1 MNEVIISVFPPQTPK
16 SKVLNNNGTVLND
29 IQIEGIFKN
38 KEYTWEGSFI
48 IDEEG
53 LYKNIE
59 RNCILKIKVHYGYEI
74 FRIENTIKDLN
85 YLRVFARQITISDT
99 LDIYLRDVRPENKS
113 ALSALQ
119 YLKENSV
126 EYIEDRQYAKDIEFY
141 SDLGSVSTAYY
152 QGMSLYQALH
162 DCDQSFQNRWGGEVQ
177 REGYKVSL
185 LQREGKD
192 RGYEIRSRKNLQGF
206 EEDINLDNVFTR
218 LDVRG
223 FDTLKLPYFIDS
235 EYLES
240 YDGKIL
246 TKNLKYE
253 NVKLNGENIVADEGD
268 IICETEEE
276 AYAKLAE
283 LAEKEFTEN
292 HIDQLKATYNI
303 NFVLIGD
310 TEEYKDIKGLIEVIR
325 KGDIVHV
332 YEEKYGIKIAVRVVD
347 IEFNTVK
354 QEITQ
359 TTLSNNPVQV
369 SKISISEIIK
379 KLDTIPS
386 SSSLLTQAK
395 ELAGNMINTLG
406 KDGYFV
412 YDKNG
417 WAIMDTPDKNTA
429 TKGWKA
435 TLGGIGYFKDGFNSN
450 PDIAMTMDGTI
461 VADFIR
467 AGVLSGILI
476 QSDNG
481 LTEIDLNSGTIKSS
495 QPDGSELVIS
505 PQTGFYNKN
514 GTTKREYHHLQYSGY
529 VTLPAHSSSTAGGLT
544 YAYVNLPEEFRDKEI
559 SISVSPRTA
568 DDYWD
573 SSTQDMWVPKRWDAR
588 ASKASNNRIEIGGM
602 LAYANVTN
610 PRANNALVYRN
621 DRLTINYT
629 VVA

>member
-16 SKVLNNNGTVLND
+16 SKVLNNNGIVLND

-99 LDIYLRDVRPENKS
+99 LDIYLRDVRLKSKS
-113 ALSALQ
+113 ALGALQ
-119 YLKENSV
+119 YLKENSS
-126 EYIEDRQYAKDIEFY
+126 EYTEDRQYAKDIEFD

-253 NVKLNGENIVADEGD
+253 NVKLNGENVVADEGD

-276 AYAKLAE
+276 AYAKLEE
-283 LAEKEFTEN
+283 LARKEFTEN

-354 QEITQ
+354 QEITN
-359 TTLSNNPVQV
+359 TTLSNNPVRV
-369 SKISISEIIK
+369 SKISISEILK

-386 SSSLLTQAK
+386 SSSLLTEAK

-467 AGVLSGILI
+467 TGILSAILI

-481 LTEIDLNSGTIKSS
+481 ATTLDLNSGVFKSKQS
-495 QPDGSELVIS
+495 DGSEVVIS
-505 PQTGFYNKN
+505 PTEGFYNKF
-514 GTTKREYHHLQYSGY
+514 GDSKREYYHLNYYDIKNVTVSDTGTWSLNI
-529 VTLPAHSSSTAGGLT
+529 TLP
-544 YAYVNLPEEFRDKEI
+544 NEFKGKKFVADCNYKEI
-559 SISVSPRTA
+559 LSTYPLTLFGNQRIYQEVDYTNGIIKLSGTVFPLCVEFYTSGSQTYLMQHKGSKTITVKISI
-568 DDYWD
+568 
-573 SSTQDMWVPKRWDAR
+573 
-588 ASKASNNRIEIGGM
+588 
-602 LAYANVTN
+602 NVI
-610 PRANNALVYRN
+610 A
-621 DRLTINYT
+621 
-629 VVA
+629 

>member
-16 SKVLNNNGTVLND
+16 SKVLNNNGIVLND
-29 IQIEGIFKN
+29 IQVEGIFKN

-74 FRIENTIKDLN
+74 FRIENTVKDLN

-119 YLKENSV
+119 YIKENSV
-126 EYIEDRQYAKDIEFY
+126 EYGEDRQYAKDIEFY

-177 REGYKVSL
+177 REGYRVSL

-246 TKNLKYE
+246 TKSLKYE

-310 TEEYKDIKGLIEVIR
+310 TEEYKDIKGLIEIVR
-325 KGDIVHV
+325 KGDTVHV

-354 QEITQ
+354 QEITN
-359 TTLSNNPVQV
+359 TILSNNPIQV
-369 SKISISEIIK
+369 SKVSISEILK
-379 KLDTIPS
+379 KLDAIPS
-386 SSSLLTQAK
+386 SSSYLTQAK

-467 AGVLSGILI
+467 TGVLSAILI

-481 LTEIDLNSGTIKSS
+481 ATTLDLNSGVFKSKQS
-495 QPDGSELVIS
+495 DGSEVVIS
-505 PQTGFYNKN
+505 PTEGFYNKF
-514 GTTKREYHHLQYSGY
+514 GDSKREYYHLNYYDLKNVTVSNTGTWSLNI
-529 VTLPAHSSSTAGGLT
+529 TLP
-544 YAYVNLPEEFRDKEI
+544 NEFKGKKFVADCNYKEI
-559 SISVSPRTA
+559 LSTYPLTLFGNQRIYQEVDYTNGIIKLSGTVFPLCVEFYTSGSQTYLMQHKDSKTITVKISI
-568 DDYWD
+568 
-573 SSTQDMWVPKRWDAR
+573 
-588 ASKASNNRIEIGGM
+588 
-602 LAYANVTN
+602 NVI
-610 PRANNALVYRN
+610 A
-621 DRLTINYT
+621 
-629 VVA
+629 

>member
-16 SKVLNNNGTVLND
+16 SKVLNNNGIVLND
-29 IQIEGIFKN
+29 IQVEGIFKN

-74 FRIENTIKDLN
+74 FRIENTVKDLN

-119 YLKENSV
+119 YIKENSV
-126 EYIEDRQYAKDIEFY
+126 EYGEDRQYAKDIEFY

-177 REGYKVSL
+177 REGYRVSL

-246 TKNLKYE
+246 TKSLKYE

-310 TEEYKDIKGLIEVIR
+310 TEEYKDIKGLIEIVR
-325 KGDIVHV
+325 KGDTVHV

-354 QEITQ
+354 QEITN
-359 TTLSNNPVQV
+359 TILSNNPIQV
-369 SKISISEIIK
+369 SKVSISEILK
-379 KLDTIPS
+379 KLDAIPS
-386 SSSLLTQAK
+386 SSSYLTQAK

-467 AGVLSGILI
+467 TGVLSAILI

-481 LTEIDLNSGTIKSS
+481 ATTLDLNSGVFKSKQS
-495 QPDGSELVIS
+495 DGSEVVIS
-505 PQTGFYNKN
+505 PTEGFYNKF
-514 GTTKREYHHLQYSGY
+514 GDSKREYYHLNYYDIKNVTVSDTGTWSLNI
-529 VTLPAHSSSTAGGLT
+529 TLP
-544 YAYVNLPEEFRDKEI
+544 NEFKGKKFVADCNYKEI
-559 SISVSPRTA
+559 LSTYPLTLFGNQRIYQEVDYTNGIIKLSGTVFPLCVEFYTSGSQTYLMQHKDSKTITVKISI
-568 DDYWD
+568 
-573 SSTQDMWVPKRWDAR
+573 
-588 ASKASNNRIEIGGM
+588 
-602 LAYANVTN
+602 NVI
-610 PRANNALVYRN
+610 A
-621 DRLTINYT
+621 
-629 VVA
+629 

>member
-450 PDIAMTMDGTI
+450 PNIAMTMDGTI

>member
-16 SKVLNNNGTVLND
+16 SKVLNNNGIVLND
-29 IQIEGIFKN
+29 IQVEGIFKN

-48 IDEEG
+48 IDKEG

-99 LDIYLRDVRPENKS
+99 LDIYLSDVRPENKS

-119 YLKENSV
+119 YMKENSV
-126 EYIEDRQYAKDIEFY
+126 EYGEDRQYAKDIEFY

-177 REGYKVSL
+177 REGYRVSL
-185 LQREGKD
+185 LQKEGKD

-325 KGDIVHV
+325 KGDTVHV

-354 QEITQ
+354 QEITK

-369 SKISISEIIK
+369 SKVSISEILK
-379 KLDTIPS
+379 KLDAIPS
-386 SSSLLTQAK
+386 SSSYLTQAK

-467 AGVLSGILI
+467 AGILSAILI

-481 LTEIDLNSGTIKSS
+481 ATTLDLNSGVFKSKQS
-495 QPDGSELVIS
+495 DGSEIVIS
-505 PQTGFYNKN
+505 PTEGFYNKF
-514 GTTKREYHHLQYSGY
+514 GDSKREYYHLNYYDIKNINVNTDGTWKLSF
-529 VTLPAHSSSTAGGLT
+529 TLPS
-544 YAYVNLPEEFRDKEI
+544 EFKGKKFVADCNYKEI
-559 SISVSPRTA
+559 LSTYPLTLFGNQRIYQEVDYTNGIIKLSGTVFPLCVEFYTSGSQTYLMQHKGSKTITVKISI
-568 DDYWD
+568 
-573 SSTQDMWVPKRWDAR
+573 
-588 ASKASNNRIEIGGM
+588 
-602 LAYANVTN
+602 NVI
-610 PRANNALVYRN
+610 A
-621 DRLTINYT
+621 
-629 VVA
+629 

>member
-1 MNEVIISVFPPQTPK
+1 MNEVIISVFPPQAPK
-16 SKVLNNNGTVLND
+16 SKVLNNNGIVLND

-74 FRIENTIKDLN
+74 FRIENTVKDLN

-126 EYIEDRQYAKDIEFY
+126 EYGENRQYAKDIEFY

-177 REGYKVSL
+177 REGYRVSL
-185 LQREGKD
+185 LQKEGKD

-253 NVKLNGENIVADEGD
+253 NVKLNGENVVADEGD

-283 LAEKEFTEN
+283 LAEKEFAEN

-347 IEFNTVK
+347 IEFNTVR

-417 WAIMDTPDKNTA
+417 WAIMDTADKNTA

-514 GTTKREYHHLQYSGY
+514 GNTKREYHHLQYSGY

-573 SSTQDMWVPKRWDAR
+573 RNTQDMWVPKRWDAR

>member
-16 SKVLNNNGTVLND
+16 SKVLNNNGIVLND

-223 FDTLKLPYFIDS
+223 FDSLKLPYFIDS

-253 NVKLNGENIVADEGD
+253 NVKLNGENVVADEGD

-283 LAEKEFTEN
+283 LAEKEFAEN

-354 QEITQ
+354 QEITN
-359 TTLSNNPVQV
+359 TILSNNPIQV
-369 SKISISEIIK
+369 SKVSISEILK
-379 KLDTIPS
+379 KLDAIPS
-386 SSSLLTQAK
+386 SSSYLTQAK

-467 AGVLSGILI
+467 TGILSAILI

-481 LTEIDLNSGTIKSS
+481 ATTLDLNSGVFKSKQS
-495 QPDGSELVIS
+495 DGSEVVIS
-505 PQTGFYNKN
+505 PTEGFYNKF
-514 GTTKREYHHLQYSGY
+514 GDSKREYYHLNYYDIKNVTVSDTGTWSLNI
-529 VTLPAHSSSTAGGLT
+529 TLP
-544 YAYVNLPEEFRDKEI
+544 NEFKGKKFVADCNYKEI
-559 SISVSPRTA
+559 LSTYPLTLFGNQRIYQEVDYTNGIIKLSGTVFPLCVEFYTSGSQTYLMQHKGSKTITVKISI
-568 DDYWD
+568 
-573 SSTQDMWVPKRWDAR
+573 
-588 ASKASNNRIEIGGM
+588 
-602 LAYANVTN
+602 NVI
-610 PRANNALVYRN
+610 A
-621 DRLTINYT
+621 
-629 VVA
+629 

>member
-1 MNEVIISVFPPQTPK
+1 MNKVIISVFPPQTPK
-16 SKVLNNNGTVLND
+16 SKVLNNNGIVLNN
-29 IQIEGIFKN
+29 IQVEGVFKN

-126 EYIEDRQYAKDIEFY
+126 EYTEDRQYAKDIEFY

-268 IICETEEE
+268 IVCETEEE

-310 TEEYKDIKGLIEVIR
+310 TEEYKDIKGLIEIIR

-354 QEITQ
+354 QEITN
-359 TTLSNNPVQV
+359 TILSNNPVQV
-369 SKISISEIIK
+369 SKVSISEILK
-379 KLDTIPS
+379 KLDAIPS
-386 SSSLLTQAK
+386 SSSLLTEAK

-406 KDGYFV
+406 KEGYFV

-467 AGVLSGILI
+467 TGVLSGILI

-481 LTEIDLNSGTIKSS
+481 ATEFDLNSGTIKSS

-514 GTTKREYHHLQYSGY
+514 GTTKREYHHLNYSGY
-529 VTLPAHSSSTAGGLT
+529 VTLPDLPEGQGGITSVEVSLPDEFKGKDPTITVAVRNVELYSTAGSSLWCVRYWNCKGSVKNNK
-544 YAYVNLPEEFRDKEI
+544 AII
-559 SISVSPRTA
+559 S
-568 DDYWD
+568 
-573 SSTQDMWVPKRWDAR
+573 
-588 ASKASNNRIEIGGM
+588 GM
-602 LAYANVTN
+602 LSYGNSKED
-610 PRANNALVYRN
+610 RAIYKNSY
-621 DRLTINYT
+621 LTIAYT
-629 VVA
+629 VIA

>member
-16 SKVLNNNGTVLND
+16 SKVLNNNGIVLND

-99 LDIYLRDVRPENKS
+99 LDIYLRDVRLKSKS

-119 YLKENSV
+119 YLKENSS
-126 EYIEDRQYAKDIEFY
+126 EYTEDRQYAKDIEFD

-253 NVKLNGENIVADEGD
+253 NVKLNGENVVADEGD

-354 QEITQ
+354 QEITN
-359 TTLSNNPVQV
+359 TTLSNNPVRV
-369 SKISISEIIK
+369 SKISISEILK
-379 KLDTIPS
+379 KLDMIPS

-406 KDGYFV
+406 KEGYFV

-467 AGVLSGILI
+467 TGILSAILI

-481 LTEIDLNSGTIKSS
+481 ATTLDLNSGVFKSKQS
-495 QPDGSELVIS
+495 DGSEVVIS
-505 PQTGFYNKN
+505 PTEGFYNKF
-514 GTTKREYHHLQYSGY
+514 GDSKREYYHLNYYDIKNVTVSDTGTWSLNI
-529 VTLPAHSSSTAGGLT
+529 TLP
-544 YAYVNLPEEFRDKEI
+544 NEFKGKKFVADCNYKEI
-559 SISVSPRTA
+559 LSTYPLTLFGNQRIYQEVDYTNGIIKLSGTVFPLCVEFYTSGSQTYLMQHKGSKTITVKISI
-568 DDYWD
+568 
-573 SSTQDMWVPKRWDAR
+573 
-588 ASKASNNRIEIGGM
+588 
-602 LAYANVTN
+602 NVI
-610 PRANNALVYRN
+610 A
-621 DRLTINYT
+621 
-629 VVA
+629 

>member
-1 MNEVIISVFPPQTPK
+1 MNEVIISVFPSQTPK
-16 SKVLNNNGTVLND
+16 SKVLNNNGIVLNN
-29 IQIEGIFKN
+29 IQVEGVFRN

-99 LDIYLRDVRPENKS
+99 LDIYLKDVRPENKS
-113 ALSALQ
+113 ALSVLQ
-119 YLKENSV
+119 YMKENSV
-126 EYIEDRQYAKDIEFY
+126 EYGENRQYAKDIEFY

-177 REGYKVSL
+177 REGYRVSL
-185 LQREGKD
+185 LQKEGKD

-325 KGDIVHV
+325 KGDTVHV

-354 QEITQ
+354 QEITK

-369 SKISISEIIK
+369 SKVSISEILK
-379 KLDTIPS
+379 KLDAIPS
-386 SSSLLTQAK
+386 SSSYLTQAK

-450 PDIAMTMDGTI
+450 PNIAMTMDGTI

-467 AGVLSGILI
+467 AGILSGILI

-481 LTEIDLNSGTIKSS
+481 LTEIDLNAGTIKSI
-495 QPDGSELVIS
+495 QPDGSELIIS

-514 GTTKREYHHLQYSGY
+514 GTTKREYHHLNYSGY
-529 VTLPAHSSSTAGGLT
+529 VTLPD
-544 YAYVNLPEEFRDKEI
+544 LPEGQGGITSVEVSLPDEFKGKNPTITVAVRNVELYSTTGSSLWCVRYWNCKGSVKNNKAII
-559 SISVSPRTA
+559 S
-568 DDYWD
+568 
-573 SSTQDMWVPKRWDAR
+573 
-588 ASKASNNRIEIGGM
+588 GM
-602 LAYANVTN
+602 LSYGNSIED
-610 PRANNALVYRN
+610 RAIYKNSY
-621 DRLTINYT
+621 LTIAYT
-629 VVA
+629 VIA

>member
-1 MNEVIISVFPPQTPK
+1 MNEVIISVFPPQMPK
-16 SKVLNNNGTVLND
+16 SKVLNNNGIVLND
-29 IQIEGIFKN
+29 IQVEGIFKN

-74 FRIENTIKDLN
+74 FRIENTVKDLN

-99 LDIYLRDVRPENKS
+99 LDIYLKDVRPENKS

-126 EYIEDRQYAKDIEFY
+126 EYGENRQYAKDIEFY

-177 REGYKVSL
+177 REGYRVSL
-185 LQREGKD
+185 LQKEGKD

-253 NVKLNGENIVADEGD
+253 NVKLNGENVVADEGD

-292 HIDQLKATYNI
+292 HIDQLRATYNI

-347 IEFNTVK
+347 IEFNTVR
-354 QEITQ
+354 QEITN
-359 TTLSNNPVQV
+359 TILSNNPVQV
-369 SKISISEIIK
+369 SKISISEIVK

-395 ELAGNMINTLG
+395 ETAGNMINN
-406 KDGYFV
+406 KY
-412 YDKNG
+412 KNG
-417 WAIMDTPDKNTA
+417 RLYIDENSWAILNDKPNVA

-435 TLGGIGYFKDGFNSN
+435 TMGGIGYFNNGLNGDVNV
-450 PDIAMTMDGTI
+450 AMTADGEI
-461 VADFIR
+461 VADFIKT
-467 AGVLSGILI
+467 GILSSILI

-481 LTEIDLNSGTIKSS
+481 LTTLDLNRGEFKTK
-495 QPDGSELVIS
+495 QPDGSEIVIS
-505 PQTGFYNKN
+505 PAEGFYNKF
-514 GTTKREYHHLQYSGY
+514 GDSKREYYHLNYYDLKNVTVSNTGTWSLNI
-529 VTLPAHSSSTAGGLT
+529 TLP
-544 YAYVNLPEEFRDKEI
+544 NEFKGKKFVADCNYKEI
-559 SISVSPRTA
+559 L
-568 DDYWD
+568 
-573 SSTQDMWVPKRWDAR
+573 STYPLTLFGNQ
-588 ASKASNNRIEIGGM
+588 RIYQEVD
-602 LAYANVTN
+602 YANGIIKLSGTVFPLCVEFYTSGSQTY
-610 PRANNALVYRN
+610 LMQYKSSK
-621 DRLTINYT
+621 TIT
-629 VVA
+629 VKISINVIA

>member
-1 MNEVIISVFPPQTPK
+1 MNEVIISVFPSQTPK
-16 SKVLNNNGTVLND
+16 SKVLNNNGIVLND
-29 IQIEGIFKN
+29 IQVEGIFKN
-38 KEYTWEGSFI
+38 KDYTWEGSFI

-85 YLRVFARQITISDT
+85 YLRVFARQITVSDS

-113 ALSALQ
+113 ALGALQ

-126 EYIEDRQYAKDIEFY
+126 EYTEDRQYAKDIEFY

-185 LQREGKD
+185 LQLEGKD

-354 QEITQ
+354 QEITN
-359 TTLSNNPVQV
+359 TTLSNNPVRV
-369 SKISISEIIK
+369 SKISISEILK

-386 SSSLLTQAK
+386 SSSLLTEAK

-435 TLGGIGYFKDGFNSN
+435 TLGGIGYFNNGFNGDVN
-450 PDIAMTMDGTI
+450 VAMTMDGTI

-467 AGVLSGILI
+467 TGVLSGILI

-481 LTEIDLNSGTIKSS
+481 LTTFNLNGGEFKTK
-495 QPDGSELVIS
+495 QPDGSEIVIS
-505 PQTGFYNKN
+505 PTEGFYNKF
-514 GTTKREYHHLQYSGY
+514 GDSKREYYHLNYYDLKNINVNTDGTWKLSF
-529 VTLPAHSSSTAGGLT
+529 TLPS
-544 YAYVNLPEEFRDKEI
+544 EFKGKKFIADCNYKEI
-559 SISVSPRTA
+559 LSSYPLTMFGNQRIYQEVDYTNGIIKLSGTVFPLCVEFYTSGSQTYLMQHKGSKTITVKISI
-568 DDYWD
+568 
-573 SSTQDMWVPKRWDAR
+573 
-588 ASKASNNRIEIGGM
+588 
-602 LAYANVTN
+602 NVI
-610 PRANNALVYRN
+610 A
-621 DRLTINYT
+621 
-629 VVA
+629 

>member
-1 MNEVIISVFPPQTPK
+1 M
-16 SKVLNNNGTVLND
+16 
-29 IQIEGIFKN
+29 
-38 KEYTWEGSFI
+38 
-48 IDEEG
+48 
-53 LYKNIE
+53 
-59 RNCILKIKVHYGYEI
+59 
-74 FRIENTIKDLN
+74 
-85 YLRVFARQITISDT
+85 
-99 LDIYLRDVRPENKS
+99 
-113 ALSALQ
+113 
-119 YLKENSV
+119 
-126 EYIEDRQYAKDIEFY
+126 
-141 SDLGSVSTAYY
+141 
-152 QGMSLYQALH
+152 
-162 DCDQSFQNRWGGEVQ
+162 
-177 REGYKVSL
+177 
-185 LQREGKD
+185 
-192 RGYEIRSRKNLQGF
+192 
-206 EEDINLDNVFTR
+206 
-218 LDVRG
+218 
-223 FDTLKLPYFIDS
+223 
-235 EYLES
+235 
-240 YDGKIL
+240 
-246 TKNLKYE
+246 
-253 NVKLNGENIVADEGD
+253 
-268 IICETEEE
+268 
-276 AYAKLAE
+276 
-283 LAEKEFTEN
+283 
-292 HIDQLKATYNI
+292 
-303 NFVLIGD
+303 LIGD

-347 IEFNTVK
+347 IEFNTVR
-354 QEITQ
+354 QEITN
-359 TTLSNNPVQV
+359 TILSNNPVQV

-406 KDGYFV
+406 KEGYFV

-461 VADFIR
+461 VANFIR
-467 AGVLSGILI
+467 TGVLSGILI

-481 LTEIDLNSGTIKSS
+481 ATEIDLNAGTIKSN
-495 QPDGSELVIS
+495 QPDGSELIIS

-514 GTTKREYHHLQYSGY
+514 GTTKREYHHLNYSGY

-544 YAYVNLPEEFRDKEI
+544 FAYVTLPEEFRDKNI

-602 LAYANVTN
+602 LAYVNVTH
-610 PRANNALVYRN
+610 PTANNALVYRN

>member
-16 SKVLNNNGTVLND
+16 SKVLNNNGIVLND

-74 FRIENTIKDLN
+74 FRIENTVKDLN

-126 EYIEDRQYAKDIEFY
+126 EYGENRQYAKDIEFY

-177 REGYKVSL
+177 REGYRVSL
-185 LQREGKD
+185 LQKEGKD

-253 NVKLNGENIVADEGD
+253 NVKLNGENVVADEGD

-283 LAEKEFTEN
+283 LAEKEFAEN

-354 QEITQ
+354 QEITN
-359 TTLSNNPVQV
+359 TILSNNPIQV
-369 SKISISEIIK
+369 SKVSISEILK
-379 KLDTIPS
+379 KLDAIPS
-386 SSSLLTQAK
+386 SSSYLTQAK

-467 AGVLSGILI
+467 TGILSAILI

-481 LTEIDLNSGTIKSS
+481 ATTLDLNSGVFKSKQS
-495 QPDGSELVIS
+495 DGSEVVIS
-505 PQTGFYNKN
+505 PTEGFYNKF
-514 GTTKREYHHLQYSGY
+514 GDSKREYYHLNYYDIKNVTVSDTGTWSLNI
-529 VTLPAHSSSTAGGLT
+529 TLP
-544 YAYVNLPEEFRDKEI
+544 NEFKGKKFVADCNYKEI
-559 SISVSPRTA
+559 LSTYPLTLFGNQRIYQEVDYTNGIIKLSGTVFPLCVEFYTSGSQTYLMQHKGSKTITVKISI
-568 DDYWD
+568 
-573 SSTQDMWVPKRWDAR
+573 
-588 ASKASNNRIEIGGM
+588 
-602 LAYANVTN
+602 NVI
-610 PRANNALVYRN
+610 A
-621 DRLTINYT
+621 
-629 VVA
+629 

>member
-1 MNEVIISVFPPQTPK
+1 MKRDF
-16 SKVLNNNGTVLND
+16 
-29 IQIEGIFKN
+29 
-38 KEYTWEGSFI
+38 
-48 IDEEG
+48 
-53 LYKNIE
+53 IE

-126 EYIEDRQYAKDIEFY
+126 EYTEDRQYAKDIEFY

-177 REGYKVSL
+177 REGYRVSL
-185 LQREGKD
+185 LQKEGKD

-253 NVKLNGENIVADEGD
+253 NVKLNGENVVADEGD

-292 HIDQLKATYNI
+292 HIDQLRATYNI

-347 IEFNTVK
+347 IEFNTVR
-354 QEITQ
+354 QEITN
-359 TTLSNNPVQV
+359 TILSNNPVQV

-406 KDGYFV
+406 KEGYFV

-461 VADFIR
+461 VANFIR
-467 AGVLSGILI
+467 TGVLSGILI

-481 LTEIDLNSGTIKSS
+481 ATEIDLNAGTIKSN
-495 QPDGSELVIS
+495 QPDGSELIIS

-514 GTTKREYHHLQYSGY
+514 GTTKREYHHLNYSGY

-544 YAYVNLPEEFRDKEI
+544 FAYVTLPEEFRDKNI

-602 LAYANVTN
+602 LAYVNVTH
-610 PRANNALVYRN
+610 PTANNALVYRN

>member
-1 MNEVIISVFPPQTPK
+1 MSKKDVLISVFPSTT
-16 SKVLNNNGTVLND
+16 SKNKVIRNRGIILDN
-29 IQIEGIFKN
+29 IQVEGVFKN
-38 KEYTWEGSFI
+38 ADYTWEGKFI
-48 IDEEG
+48 IDEDG

-59 RNCILKIKVHYGYEI
+59 RNCILKIKVHYGYEY
-74 FRIENTIKDLN
+74 FRIVSIRKDLY
-85 YLRVFARQITISDT
+85 YLKVFARQITVTDT
-99 LDIYLRDVRPENKS
+99 LDIYLRSVRPENKS

-119 YLKENSV
+119 HLQQNSV
-126 EYIEDRQYAKDIEFY
+126 EYGEDRQYAKDIEFY

-177 REGYKVSL
+177 REGYRVSF

-192 RGYEIRSRKNLQGF
+192 RGYLIRSRKNLQGF
-206 EEDINLDNVFTR
+206 EAYENLDNVFTR

-235 EYLES
+235 EYIEN
-240 YDGKIL
+240 YDGKVM
-246 TKNLKYE
+246 TKELKYE
-253 NVKLNGENIVADEGD
+253 NVKLNGENVVADEGD

-276 AYAKLAE
+276 AYAKLEE
-283 LAEKEFTEN
+283 LARKEFTES
-292 HIDQLKATYNI
+292 HIDQLRATYNI
-303 NFVLIGD
+303 NFALIGD

-325 KGDIVHV
+325 KGDTVHIIVD
-332 YEEKYGIKIAVRVVD
+332 KYNVKIDVRVVD
-347 IEFNTVK
+347 IEYNTVQQK
-354 QEITQ
+354 ISKA
-359 TTLSNNPVQV
+359 TLSNNPSQV
-369 SKISISEIIK
+369 SKVSISEIVK

-467 AGVLSGILI
+467 AGILSGILI

-481 LTEIDLNSGTIKSS
+481 LTEIDLNAGTIKSI
-495 QPDGSELVIS
+495 QPDGSELIIS

-514 GTTKREYHHLQYSGY
+514 GTTKREYHHLNYSGY
-529 VTLPAHSSSTAGGLT
+529 VTLPALPPNTGGLT
-544 YAYVNLPEEFRDKEI
+544 GVIVQLPAEFEGKTV
-559 SISVSPRTA
+559 SVSTNVREVRL
-568 DDYWD
+568 YHEGEN
-573 SSTQDMWVPKRWDAR
+573 
-588 ASKASNNRIEIGGM
+588 SNWAVREFYCQGEQRKDNKIVVRGSLNFVSVLEDKI
-602 LAYANVTN
+602 AYANEN
-610 PRANNALVYRN
+610 LV
-621 DRLTINYT
+621 IGYT
-629 VVA
+629 VIA

>member
-16 SKVLNNNGTVLND
+16 SKVLNNNGIVLND

-38 KEYTWEGSFI
+38 KEYTWDGSFI

-74 FRIENTIKDLN
+74 FRIENTVKDLN

-126 EYIEDRQYAKDIEFY
+126 EYGENRQYAKDIEFY

-177 REGYKVSL
+177 REGYRVSL
-185 LQREGKD
+185 LQKEGKD

-253 NVKLNGENIVADEGD
+253 NVKLNGENVVADEGD

-283 LAEKEFTEN
+283 LAEKEFAEN

-354 QEITQ
+354 QEITN
-359 TTLSNNPVQV
+359 TILSNNPIQV
-369 SKISISEIIK
+369 SKVSISEILK
-379 KLDTIPS
+379 KLDAIPS
-386 SSSLLTQAK
+386 YLTQAK

-467 AGVLSGILI
+467 TGILSAILI

-481 LTEIDLNSGTIKSS
+481 ATTLDLNSGVFKSKQS
-495 QPDGSELVIS
+495 DGSEVVIS
-505 PQTGFYNKN
+505 PTEGFYNKF
-514 GTTKREYHHLQYSGY
+514 GDSKREYYHLNYYDIKNVTVSDTGTWSLNI
-529 VTLPAHSSSTAGGLT
+529 TLP
-544 YAYVNLPEEFRDKEI
+544 NEFKGKKFVADCNYKEI
-559 SISVSPRTA
+559 LSTYPLTLFGNQRIYQEVDYTNGIIKLSGTVFPLCVEFYTSGSQTYLMQHKGSKTITVKISI
-568 DDYWD
+568 
-573 SSTQDMWVPKRWDAR
+573 
-588 ASKASNNRIEIGGM
+588 
-602 LAYANVTN
+602 NVI
-610 PRANNALVYRN
+610 A
-621 DRLTINYT
+621 
-629 VVA
+629 

>member
-16 SKVLNNNGTVLND
+16 SKVLNNNGIVLND

-99 LDIYLRDVRPENKS
+99 LDIYLRDVRLKSKS
-113 ALSALQ
+113 ALGALQ

-126 EYIEDRQYAKDIEFY
+126 ECAEDRQYAKDIEFD

-354 QEITQ
+354 QEITN
-359 TTLSNNPVQV
+359 TILSNNPVQV

-379 KLDTIPS
+379 KLDMIPS

-406 KDGYFV
+406 KEGYFV

-467 AGVLSGILI
+467 TGVLSGILI

-481 LTEIDLNSGTIKSS
+481 ATEIDLNAGTIKSS
-495 QPDGSELVIS
+495 QPDGSELIIS

-514 GTTKREYHHLQYSGY
+514 GTTKREYHHLNYSGY
-529 VTLPAHSSSTAGGLT
+529 VTLPDLPEGQGGITSVEVNLPQEFKGKNPAITVAVRNVELYSTAGSSLWCVRYWNCRGS
-544 YAYVNLPEEFRDKEI
+544 VNNNKATI
-559 SISVSPRTA
+559 S
-568 DDYWD
+568 
-573 SSTQDMWVPKRWDAR
+573 
-588 ASKASNNRIEIGGM
+588 GM
-602 LAYANVTN
+602 LSYGN
-610 PRANNALVYRN
+610 PKEDRAIYKNSY
-621 DRLTINYT
+621 LTIAYT
-629 VVA
+629 VIA

>member
-1 MNEVIISVFPPQTPK
+1 
-16 SKVLNNNGTVLND
+16 
-29 IQIEGIFKN
+29 
-38 KEYTWEGSFI
+38 
-48 IDEEG
+48 
-53 LYKNIE
+53 
-59 RNCILKIKVHYGYEI
+59 
-74 FRIENTIKDLN
+74 
-85 YLRVFARQITISDT
+85 
-99 LDIYLRDVRPENKS
+99 
-113 ALSALQ
+113 
-119 YLKENSV
+119 
-126 EYIEDRQYAKDIEFY
+126 
-141 SDLGSVSTAYY
+141 
-152 QGMSLYQALH
+152 MSLYQALH

-310 TEEYKDIKGLIEVIR
+310 TEEYKDIKGLIEIVR
-325 KGDIVHV
+325 KGDTVHV

-354 QEITQ
+354 QEITN
-359 TTLSNNPVQV
+359 TILSNNPIQV
-369 SKISISEIIK
+369 SKVSISEILK
-379 KLDTIPS
+379 KLDAIPS
-386 SSSLLTQAK
+386 SSSYLTQAK

-467 AGVLSGILI
+467 TGILSAILI

-481 LTEIDLNSGTIKSS
+481 ATTLDLNSGVFKSKQS
-495 QPDGSELVIS
+495 DGSEVVIS
-505 PQTGFYNKN
+505 PTEGFYNKF
-514 GTTKREYHHLQYSGY
+514 GDSKREYYHLNYYDIKNVTVSDTGTWSLNI
-529 VTLPAHSSSTAGGLT
+529 TLP
-544 YAYVNLPEEFRDKEI
+544 NEFKGKKFVADCNYKEI
-559 SISVSPRTA
+559 L
-568 DDYWD
+568 
-573 SSTQDMWVPKRWDAR
+573 STPV
-588 ASKASNNRIEIGGM
+588 
-602 LAYANVTN
+602 
-610 PRANNALVYRN
+610 
-621 DRLTINYT
+621 
-629 VVA
+629 